1 MHLSKE
7 NLQNILVENILVVVK
22 SFEMAYVT
30 FIVYC
35 GDLMKSDYPR
45 WKPLIVCHL
54 KRSTPGSIF

>member
-1 MHLSKE
+1 LHLSKE

-22 SFEMAYVT
+22 SFEMTYVT

-45 WKPLIVCHL
+45 
-54 KRSTPGSIF
+54 